1 MSAHAEAVRRASD
14 RPFYASMAVAMLLT
28 VLVGFAPTFYLRSA
42 FGTAPSTPLVQL
54 HGILFSAWM
63 LLFLTQTVLVAQGKT
78 AVHRR
83 LGVGGAMLTVAL
95 LVVGVMTAI
104 AAAKRGIAPGGAD
117 PLRFLAIPLTT
128 ISVFAA
134 TVGAAIHLRR
144 RSEFHK
150 RLMLVATIGI
160 MTPAIVRMLMHSG
173 MGASAPPVGFVLTD
187 LFFVPCLIVDR
198 LRYGKIHPAFLW
210 GIGALIVSQVGRVV
224 VMRTDAWMAIANW
237 LTR

>member
-1 MSAHAEAVRRASD
+1 MSAHAEAVRLASD

-42 FGTAPSTPLVQL
+42 FGAAPSTPLVQL

-63 LLFLTQTVLVAQGKT
+63 LLFLTQTVLIAQGK
-78 AVHRR
+78 ANVHRR
-83 LGVGGAMLTVAL
+83 LGIGGAMLAVAL

-104 AAAKRGIAPGGAD
+104 ASAKRGHAPGGVD
-117 PLRFLAIPLTT
+117 PLRFLAIPMTT

-134 TVGAAIHLRR
+134 TVAAAIHLRR
-144 RSEFHK
+144 RSEYHK

-160 MTPAIVRMLMHSG
+160 LTPAIARMLLHSG
-173 MGASAPPVGFVLTD
+173 MGASAPPVGLALTD

-198 LRYGKIHPAFLW
+198 LRYGRIHPAFLW
-210 GIGALIVSQVGRVV
+210 GIGALVVSQIGRVW
-224 VMRTDAWMAIANW
+224 VMHTDAWMVIANW